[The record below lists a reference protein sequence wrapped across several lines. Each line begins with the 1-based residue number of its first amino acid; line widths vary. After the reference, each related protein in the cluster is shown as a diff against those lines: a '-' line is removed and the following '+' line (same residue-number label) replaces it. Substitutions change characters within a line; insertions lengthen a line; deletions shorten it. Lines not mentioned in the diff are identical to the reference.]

1 MFNLIRRD
9 LILQKVM
16 ILTFI
21 PFIIFFVVMGSHPI
35 LTFFL
40 ASVFIP
46 FNAYAYDERSD
57 VNILL
62 NSLPYTRK
70 EIIAARYVGALI
82 YMILACVLVV
92 AMLLLFGREFVWT
105 DLLIGGTTFLVF
117 SAFTFPL
124 FYVFKQG
131 YITAVLMGSVI
142 VGAGVGPIIVR
153 FLADYMTAITTFIME
168 TPVVNLSIAAAGG
181 AIILYLV
188 SWGFTTAVY
197 QRKAF

>member
-1 MFNLIRRD
+1 MLNLIRRD

-21 PFIIFFVVMGSHPI
+21 PFILFFVVMGSHPI

-70 EIIAARYVGALI
+70 EIIAARYLGALV
-82 YMILACVLVV
+82 YMVIACILVV

-105 DLLIGGTTFLVF
+105 DLLLGGTIFLVF
-117 SAFTFPL
+117 SAITFPL

-153 FLADYMTAITTFIME
+153 FLADYMTTITKFIME
-168 TPVVNLSIAAAGG
+168 TPLVTLSVGAAGV
-181 AIILYLV
+181 ATVLYLV
-188 SWGFTTAVY
+188 SWGFTTVVY